1 MTSSELELPLAMR
14 ADFNVFLEK
23 AFVELNPDA
32 PFLPNW
38 HLEQLAWECR
48 LFADRVTRRLIICMP
63 PRHLKSTIGSVALP
77 AWILGRNPAAK
88 IICASYGEDLAKDFS
103 DQTRRLMMSE
113 SYAHAFPKVQLEKST
128 DMHLRTLHGGERYA
142 TTVGGAITGKGADF
156 VIVDDPMKYQDVGSE
171 ARRDDVAKW
180 QFNLPTRLDNP
191 NTGGILVIAQR
202 LHEDDVIGRIIDK
215 AGWDRVILPLVATQD
230 EHHQLGPNRFHDRKV
245 GEVLHPARIDKDRA
259 AQLLLEIGKA
269 DFHAQYQQSPLPAN
283 SGFLDLGMFKRFT
296 VPPKAFEHI
305 FFSVDVASIA
315 NGGDYSVCTIWG
327 YVEQCFYL
335 LHLWRK
341 QVSFPELRKTLLDLD
356 REWAPSLIIVE
367 AVGSGEALY
376 QDLSQ
381 TLGNYISRC
390 RPSGSKL
397 HRFETVIP
405 LINNGQVRIP
415 SSAPWLDPLI
425 KELQAFPQGKHDDQV
440 DSISQMLFNWK
451 HVVRRT
457 RSHCNP
463 RALRQIPTNYYAVAT
478 LKVKVSKIQAPK
490 KPALKSQI
498 WDPWRL

>member
-1 MTSSELELPLAMR
+1 MTVPDLPLAMR
-14 ADFNVFLEK
+14 TDFNVFLEK
-23 AFVELNPDA
+23 AFAELNTA

-38 HLEQLAWECR
+38 HLERLAWECR
-48 LFADRVTRRLIICMP
+48 LFADCATRRLIIGMP

-103 DQTRRLMMSE
+103 DQTRRLMNSE
-113 SYAHAFPKVQLEKST
+113 SYARAFPNVKLEKST
-128 DMHLRTLHGGERYA
+128 DMHLRTLQGGERYA
-142 TTVGGAITGKGADF
+142 TTVGGAITGKGAHF
-156 VIVDDPMKYQDVGSE
+156 IIVDDPMKYQDIGSE

-180 QFNLPTRLDNP
+180 LFNLPTRLDNP

-202 LHEDDVIGRIIDK
+202 LHEDDVIGRLTDHG
-215 AGWDRVILPLVATQD
+215 GWKPVILSLIAVQD
-230 EHHQLGPNRFHDRKV
+230 EYHQLGPNRFHDRKA

-259 AQLLLEIGKA
+259 AQLALEIGKA

-283 SGFLDLGMFKRFT
+283 SGCLDLGMFKRFT
-296 VPPKAFEHI
+296 APPKAFEHI

-327 YVEQCFYL
+327 YVEQRFYL

-341 QVSFPELRKTLLDLD
+341 QVSFPELRKAMLDLD
-356 REWAPSLIIVE
+356 NEWAPSLIIVE

-376 QDLSQ
+376 QDLCQ
-381 TLGNYISRC
+381 TLGDYITKCYPR
-390 RPSGSKL
+390 GSKL

-405 LINNGQVRIP
+405 LINNGQVLIP
-415 SSAPWLDPLI
+415 SRAPWLDTLI

-451 HVVRRT
+451 RAVQLTRYRCNSRARRE
-457 RSHCNP
+457 
-463 RALRQIPTNYYAVAT
+463 IPTNYKAVAT
-478 LKVKVSKIQAPK
+478 VKAKVFKIQAPK
-490 KPALKSQI
+490 IPMLRSQI
-498 WDPWRL
+498 SDPWRL